1 MTYKHDG
8 DKYEVTV
15 GEPRKVYQRETGP
28 RGSYIEDADWWARS
42 AITRCCA
49 SMPCRETASP
59 ALSVVARPAAAS
71 AAATRRRRV
80 VNHP

>member
-28 RGSYIEDADWWARS
+28 RGSYIEDADWQPGCSSSARS
-42 AITRCCA
+42 YAEAGRTKGKCLRG
-49 SMPCRETASP
+49 S
-59 ALSVVARPAAAS
+59 LSAGIAARLAVPS
-71 AAATRRRRV
+71 RG
-80 VNHP
+80 